1 MNLVY
6 IHGNHQSGNSFNFIR
21 SQLWQY
27 ESTVLEYE
35 SQNGFFRNH
44 QAMLDGIGHL
54 DNLFFVAHSLGGIH
68 ALHLAN
74 ELAEKVVGGVTLS
87 TPYGGSKAAEVVQ
100 FFLPFSKVVKDIQP
114 LSQPILQGHEFTLS
128 LPWVNVLTT
137 EGHSPFMAAAND
149 GVVTHESMRH
159 REDISVVEVASNH
172 YEVLLNYEVI
182 EIIRNTIAQ
191 VGWTKRLRDT
201 YSVQN
206 GICRGA

>member
-6 IHGNHQSGNSFNFIR
+6 IHGNHQSGDSFNFIR

-35 SQNGFFRNH
+35 SQNGFFHNH
-44 QAMLDGIGHL
+44 QAMLDDIGHL
-54 DNLFFVAHSLGGIH
+54 DKIFFIAHSLGGIH

-74 ELAEKVVGGVTLS
+74 ELVEKVVGGVTLS

-114 LSQPILQGHEFTLS
+114 LSRPIVQGQEFILPQ
-128 LPWVNVLTT
+128 PWVNVVST

-149 GVVTHESMRH
+149 GVVTHDSMRH
-159 REDISVVEVASNH
+159 RGDMAVVEVATNH
-172 YEVLLNYEVI
+172 YEVLLNYEVT
-182 EIIRNTIAQ
+182 EVIRNTIAQ
-191 VGWTKRLRDT
+191 VSCINKG
-201 YSVQN
+201 
-206 GICRGA
+206 RGTCLAQHGLNHSG

>member
-21 SQLWQY
+21 SQLYQY

-35 SQNGFFRNH
+35 SQYGFFRNH
-44 QAMLDGIGHL
+44 EAMLDDISRL
-54 DNLFFVAHSLGGIH
+54 DNIFFIAHSLGGIH

-74 ELAEKVVGGVTLS
+74 ELAEKVIGGVTLS

-100 FFLPFSKVVKDIQP
+100 FFLPFSKLIKDIQP
-114 LSQPILQGHEFTLS
+114 LSMPILQGHKFTLPH
-128 LPWVNVLTT
+128 PWVNVLTT
-137 EGHSPFMAAAND
+137 EGHSPFIAAAND

-159 REDISVVEVASNH
+159 REDIAVVEVATNH
-172 YEVLLNYEVI
+172 YEVLLNYDVV

-191 VGWTKRLRDT
+191 VGWTSRLCST
-201 YSVQN
+201 YSAQY
-206 GICRGA
+206 GMCRRT